1 MKKSHK
7 MTMKTL
13 AASFFLAFNIAEAQL
28 TVIATGDNYN
38 VGGVSNNG
46 MVSMQV
52 TTAGKI
58 FTWTQTEGLVQ
69 IGSVDSSVA
78 GIPTISSN
86 GTVVAATYINSA
98 TGVNEISTYDVAS
111 STWTNRG
118 AFPATGSGGGHSSS
132 WGMSAD
138 GSTVVGLGLFSA
150 SLGHAVKWTQAGG
163 LIDLGSIVNGSSSRA
178 NGVNSDGSVI
188 VGWQDLANGARRGAK
203 WVNGIQTFITDNN
216 GNNVGEAFG
225 VSADGNIIIGTH
237 ALKPYV
243 WDSVTGLTTITHPN
257 SSATFRG
264 AATCISSDGSKVL
277 GYYRIFNGPP
287 MGGEGFIW
295 TKTGGRINLNDYV
308 TSLGIATNGIT
319 LGFPAAIS
327 QDGTKIAGTGMNAS
341 NIPVAFYLDLSRYLS
356 VHDAEKEKDKND
368 ITVYP
373 NPVTDILYFKGTS
386 KIEKAEVYNMA
397 GQKVKSFGSVND
409 RINVSSLLKGDYILQ
424 YSVKGKGQ
432 QSYKFIKK

>member
-13 AASFFLAFNIAEAQL
+13 AASFFLTFNIAEAQL
-28 TVIATGDNYN
+28 TVIATGNNYN

-46 MVSMQV
+46 MVSMQI

-58 FTWTQTEGLVQ
+58 FTWTQAEGLVQ
-69 IGSVDSSVA
+69 IGNVNSSIA

-86 GTVVAATYINSA
+86 GAVVAATYINSA

-118 AFPATGSGGGHSSS
+118 ALPGTGTSGGNSSA
-132 WGMSAD
+132 WGTSAD
-138 GSTVVGLGLFSA
+138 GSTVVGLSLLNA

-163 LIDLGSIVNGSSSRA
+163 LTDLGSIVDGRSSRA
-178 NGVNSDGSVI
+178 NAVNADGNVI
-188 VGWQDLANGARRGAK
+188 VGWQDLADGARRGAK
-203 WVNGIQTFITDNN
+203 WVDGTETFITDNS
-216 GNNVGEAFG
+216 GNNVGEAAA
-225 VSADGNIIIGTH
+225 VSADGNIIVGVNG
-237 ALKPYV
+237 LNPYV
-243 WDSVTGLTTITHPN
+243 WDAVTGMTFITHPN
-257 SSATFRG
+257 GSATFRG
-264 AATCISSDGSKVL
+264 AATCVSSDGSKVL
-277 GYYRIFNGPP
+277 GFYRIFNGPP

-295 TKTGGRINLNDYV
+295 TKTGGRVNLNDYV
-308 TSLGIATNGIT
+308 TSLGIATNGIK
-319 LGFPAAIS
+319 LGLPSAIS
-327 QDGTKIAGTGMNAS
+327 QDGTKIVGMGMNAS
-341 NIPVAFYLDLSRYLS
+341 NIPVAFYLDLSEYLS
-356 VHDAEKEKDKND
+356 VDDTAKDRND

-397 GQKVKSFGSVND
+397 GQKVKSFNSVND
-409 RINVSSLLKGDYILQ
+409 RINVSSLLKGGYILQ